1 MICPGKTLALVA
13 QPGESP
19 AFLQRSRPGL
29 GTGRGREPRPLCF
42 LQAELVEVFLLWRA
56 DNLSFPLPPRI
67 AKPGRTL
74 AVLLSPKCTCSQA
87 AATWWER
94 PRVCVCGGGSSRAQ
108 YLLDLPLVW
117 GEGHTSRHRSQSML
131 CGQGH
136 DFPHRTVGLDTATPG
151 SMA

>member
-13 QPGESP
+13 QSGESP

-29 GTGRGREPRPLCF
+29 GTGRRREPRPLCF
-42 LQAELVEVFLLWRA
+42 LQVELVEVFLLWRA
-56 DNLSFPLPPRI
+56 DNLSSPLPPRI

-74 AVLLSPKCTCSQA
+74 AVLLNPKCACSQA
-87 AATWWER
+87 EATWWER
-94 PRVCVCGGGSSRAQ
+94 PRWWWWGSRAQ

-117 GEGHTSRHRSQSML
+117 GEGHTSRHRSQSRL

-136 DFPHRTVGLDTATPG
+136 DFPHRTVVLDTATPG